1 MAKST
6 NLERKA
12 QKLIIDAGE
21 EGLLQSGLW
30 KSLGV
35 SSREGSRIA
44 LKFVEKERVERKKVL
59 SNGRWTYRLFSL
71 QEPVTLASVVG
82 CPCLICDN
90 MDKCFRGGVQDPV
103 FCLNLTAWIDPRISN
118 QLQDNSG

>member
-44 LKFVEKERVERKKVL
+44 LKFVEKGRVERKKVL

-71 QEPVTLASVVG
+71 QEPVTLDSVAG

-90 MDKCFRGGVQDPV
+90 VDKCFRGGGQDPV
-103 FCLNLTAWIDPRISN
+103 FCLNLTAWIDPRISH
-118 QLQDNSG
+118 QLQASSG